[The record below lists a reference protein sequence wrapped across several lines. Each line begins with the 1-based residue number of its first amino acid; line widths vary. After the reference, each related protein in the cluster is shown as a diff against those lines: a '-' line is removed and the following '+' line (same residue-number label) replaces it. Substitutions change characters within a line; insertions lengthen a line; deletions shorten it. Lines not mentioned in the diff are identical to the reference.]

1 MLLNFST
8 CSWCRTERNL
18 LYCFVN
24 TLIWFDDVIYT
35 QWNFSLPWDHFTLN
49 YMQGQPIF
57 LVKNWIWQKLLE
69 KNLVKIGGTSHL
81 VMELPSSMGFQP
93 KPRDVTILLWI
104 RVWGNQIGQWQ
115 FNHLCAYQGWFVSC
129 PQIASIGQI
138 IQTPQSNVT
147 IISEEEIDG
156 RYTVLHIQGQM
167 NKLSLILVFQ
177 DRHLEWLWLA
187 CEQAPEWDT
196 RILGLG

>member
-1 MLLNFST
+1 M
-8 CSWCRTERNL
+8 
-18 LYCFVN
+18 
-24 TLIWFDDVIYT
+24 
-35 QWNFSLPWDHFTLN
+35 
-49 YMQGQPIF
+49 
-57 LVKNWIWQKLLE
+57 
-69 KNLVKIGGTSHL
+69 
-81 VMELPSSMGFQP
+81 
-93 KPRDVTILLWI
+93 
-104 RVWGNQIGQWQ
+104 
-115 FNHLCAYQGWFVSC
+115 SC

-187 CEQAPEWDT
+187 CEQAPVWDT
-196 RILGLG
+196 RMLGLG